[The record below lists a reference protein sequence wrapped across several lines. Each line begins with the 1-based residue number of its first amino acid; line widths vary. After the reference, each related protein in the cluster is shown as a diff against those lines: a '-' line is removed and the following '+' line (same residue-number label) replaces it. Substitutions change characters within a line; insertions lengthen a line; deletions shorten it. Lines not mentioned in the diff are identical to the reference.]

1 VSDKPEGEGA
11 EAPPKSKKMLVM
23 IIAAVVVLAIA
34 GGGGWFFLNKGH
46 GDEEE
51 EEEVQQVEKKGP
63 PQFMSLES
71 MTANLADPGGEKMI
85 QVVVTLELS
94 DVKAPDKVKD
104 YVPAIRADALML
116 LTQSTSEELLTKEG
130 KERLADD
137 IFAEASRHFVD
148 EDPRE
153 ARKEEAAP
161 KDKKKKK
168 KKKKKAD
175 NPIVGVFFSSF
186 IIQ

>member
-1 VSDKPEGEGA
+1 MSDKPEGEGA
-11 EAPPKSKKMLVM
+11 EAPPKSKKMLIM
-23 IIAAVVVLAIA
+23 IIAAVVVLALA
-34 GGGGWFFLNKGH
+34 GGGGWFFLNKGS
-46 GDEEE
+46 GEEE

-63 PQFMSLES
+63 PQYMSLES

-94 DVKAPDKVKD
+94 DVKAPEKVKD

-168 KKKKKAD
+168 KKKKKVD
-175 NPIVGVFFSSF
+175 NPIVGVFFSSL

>member
-1 VSDKPEGEGA
+1 MSDKPEGEGA

-23 IIAAVVVLAIA
+23 IIAAVVVLALA
-34 GGGGWFFLNKGH
+34 GGGGWFFLNKGS
-46 GDEEE
+46 GEEE

-63 PQFMSLES
+63 PQYMSLES

-94 DVKAPDKVKD
+94 DVKAPEKVKD
-104 YVPAIRADALML
+104 YLPAIRADALML

-153 ARKEEAAP
+153 ARKEEAAS

-168 KKKKKAD
+168 KKKKKVD

>member
-11 EAPPKSKKMLVM
+11 EAPPKSKKMLIM
-23 IIAAVVVLAIA
+23 IIAAVVVLALA
-34 GGGGWFFLNKGH
+34 GGGGWFFMNKGS
-46 GDEEE
+46 GEEE

-63 PQFMSLES
+63 PQYMSLES

-153 ARKEEAAP
+153 ARKEEAAS

-168 KKKKKAD
+168 KKKKKVD

>member
-1 VSDKPEGEGA
+1 VAEKPEDK
-11 EAPPKSKKMLVM
+11 APPKSKKMLVM
-23 IIAAVVVLAIA
+23 IVAAVVVLALA
-34 GGGGWFFLNKGH
+34 GGGGWYFLGKG
-46 GDEEE
+46 GDDEDEEE
-51 EEEVQQVEKKGP
+51 VSKAEKKGP
-63 PQFMSLES
+63 PQYMTLES

-85 QVVVTLELS
+85 QVSITLELA
-94 DVKAPDKVKD
+94 DTKAPEKVKD
-104 YVPAIRADALML
+104 YIPAIRSDALML

-153 ARKEEAAP
+153 TRKEEAAAS

-168 KKKKKAD
+168 KKKKKVD

>member
-1 VSDKPEGEGA
+1 VSDKPEGEQA
-11 EAPPKSKKMLVM
+11 EAPPKSKKMLIM

-34 GGGGWFFLNKGH
+34 GGGGWFFLSK
-46 GDEEE
+46 GDEDED
-51 EEEVQQVEKKGP
+51 EEVHQVEKKGP
-63 PQFMSLES
+63 PQYMSLES

-94 DVKAPDKVKD
+94 DAKAPDKVKD

>member
-1 VSDKPEGEGA
+1 MSDKPEGEGA
-11 EAPPKSKKMLVM
+11 EAPPKSKKMLIM
-23 IIAAVVVLAIA
+23 IIAAVVVLALA
-34 GGGGWFFLNKGH
+34 GGGGWFFLNKGS
-46 GDEEE
+46 GEEE

-63 PQFMSLES
+63 PQYMSLES

-153 ARKEEAAP
+153 ARKEEAAS

-168 KKKKKAD
+168 KKKKKVD

>member
-1 VSDKPEGEGA
+1 MSDKPEGEGA

-23 IIAAVVVLAIA
+23 IIAAVVVLALA
-34 GGGGWFFLNKGH
+34 GGGGWFFLNKGS
-46 GDEEE
+46 GEEE

-63 PQFMSLES
+63 PQYMSLES

-153 ARKEEAAP
+153 ARKEEAAS

-168 KKKKKAD
+168 KKKKKVD

>member
-23 IIAAVVVLAIA
+23 IIAAVVVLALA
-34 GGGGWFFLNKGH
+34 GGGGWFFLNKGS
-46 GDEEE
+46 GEEE

-63 PQFMSLES
+63 PQYMSLES

-94 DVKAPDKVKD
+94 DVKAPEKVKD
-104 YVPAIRADALML
+104 YLPAIRADALML

-153 ARKEEAAP
+153 ARKEEAAS

-168 KKKKKAD
+168 KKKKKVD

>member
-1 VSDKPEGEGA
+1 MSDKPEGEGA

-23 IIAAVVVLAIA
+23 IIAAVVVLAFA
-34 GGGGWFFLNKGH
+34 GGGGWFFLNKGS
-46 GDEEE
+46 GEDED
-51 EEEVQQVEKKGP
+51 EEVQQVEKKGP
-63 PQFMSLES
+63 PQYMSLES

-153 ARKEEAAP
+153 ARKEEAAS

-168 KKKKKAD
+168 KKKKKVD

>member
-11 EAPPKSKKMLVM
+11 EAPPKSKKMLIM
-23 IIAAVVVLAIA
+23 IIAAVVVLALA
-34 GGGGWFFLNKGH
+34 GGGGWFFLNKGS
-46 GDEEE
+46 GDEED
-51 EEEVQQVEKKGP
+51 EEVQQVEKKGP
-63 PQFMSLES
+63 PQYMSLES

-153 ARKEEAAP
+153 ARKEEAAS

-168 KKKKKAD
+168 KKKKKVD

>member
-1 VSDKPEGEGA
+1 MSDKPEGEGA

-23 IIAAVVVLAIA
+23 IIAAVVVLALA
-34 GGGGWFFLNKGH
+34 GGGGWFFLNKGS
-46 GDEEE
+46 GEEE

-63 PQFMSLES
+63 PQYMSLES

-94 DVKAPDKVKD
+94 DVKAPEKVKD
-104 YVPAIRADALML
+104 YLPAIRADALML
-116 LTQSTSEELLTKEG
+116 LTQGTSEELLTKEG

-153 ARKEEAAP
+153 ARKEEAAS

-168 KKKKKAD
+168 KKKKKVE

>member
-23 IIAAVVVLAIA
+23 IIAAVVVLALA
-34 GGGGWFFLNKGH
+34 GGGGWFFLNKGS
-46 GDEEE
+46 GDEED
-51 EEEVQQVEKKGP
+51 EEVQQVEKKGP
-63 PQFMSLES
+63 PQYMSLES

-153 ARKEEAAP
+153 ARKEEAAS

-168 KKKKKAD
+168 KKKKKVD

>member
-23 IIAAVVVLAIA
+23 IIAAVVVLAFA
-34 GGGGWFFLNKGH
+34 GGGGWFFLNKGS
-46 GDEEE
+46 GEEE

-63 PQFMSLES
+63 PQYMSLES

-153 ARKEEAAP
+153 ARKEEAAS

-168 KKKKKAD
+168 KKKKKVD

>member
-1 VSDKPEGEGA
+1 
-11 EAPPKSKKMLVM
+11 
-23 IIAAVVVLAIA
+23 
-34 GGGGWFFLNKGH
+34 
-46 GDEEE
+46 
-51 EEEVQQVEKKGP
+51 
-63 PQFMSLES
+63 

-153 ARKEEAAP
+153 ARKEEAAS

-168 KKKKKAD
+168 KKKKKVD

>member
-1 VSDKPEGEGA
+1 MSDKPEGEGA
-11 EAPPKSKKMLVM
+11 EAPPKSKKMLIM
-23 IIAAVVVLAIA
+23 IIAAVVVLALA
-34 GGGGWFFLNKGH
+34 GGGGWFFLNKGS
-46 GDEEE
+46 GEEE

-63 PQFMSLES
+63 PQYMSLES

-94 DVKAPDKVKD
+94 DVKAPEKVKD
-104 YVPAIRADALML
+104 YLPAIRADALML

-168 KKKKKAD
+168 KKKKKVD

>member
-1 VSDKPEGEGA
+1 MSDKPEGEGA

-23 IIAAVVVLAIA
+23 IIAAVVVLALA
-34 GGGGWFFLNKGH
+34 GGGGWFFLNKGS
-46 GDEEE
+46 GDEED
-51 EEEVQQVEKKGP
+51 EEVQQVEKKGP
-63 PQFMSLES
+63 PQYMSLES

-153 ARKEEAAP
+153 ARKEEAAS

-168 KKKKKAD
+168 KKKKKVD

>member
-23 IIAAVVVLAIA
+23 IIAAVVVLAFA
-34 GGGGWFFLNKGH
+34 GGGGWFFLNKGS
-46 GDEEE
+46 GEDED
-51 EEEVQQVEKKGP
+51 EEVQQVEKKGP
-63 PQFMSLES
+63 PQYMSLES

-153 ARKEEAAP
+153 ARKEEAAS

-168 KKKKKAD
+168 KKKKKVD

>member
-1 VSDKPEGEGA
+1 MSDKPEGEGA
-11 EAPPKSKKMLVM
+11 EAPPKSKKMLIM
-23 IIAAVVVLAIA
+23 IIAAVVVLALA
-34 GGGGWFFLNKGH
+34 GGGGWFFLNKGS
-46 GDEEE
+46 GEEE

-63 PQFMSLES
+63 PQYMSLES

-94 DVKAPDKVKD
+94 DVKAPEKVKD
-104 YVPAIRADALML
+104 FVPAIRADALML

-168 KKKKKAD
+168 KKKKKVD

>member
-1 VSDKPEGEGA
+1 MSDKPEGEGA
-11 EAPPKSKKMLVM
+11 EAPPKSKKMLIM
-23 IIAAVVVLAIA
+23 IIAAVVVLALA
-34 GGGGWFFLNKGH
+34 GGGGWFFLNKGS
-46 GDEEE
+46 GDEE

-63 PQFMSLES
+63 PQYMSLES

-153 ARKEEAAP
+153 ARKEEAAS

-168 KKKKKAD
+168 KKKKKVD

>member
-1 VSDKPEGEGA
+1 MSDKPEGEGA

-23 IIAAVVVLAIA
+23 IIAAVVVLALA
-34 GGGGWFFLNKGH
+34 GGGGWFFLNKGS
-46 GDEEE
+46 GDEE

-63 PQFMSLES
+63 PQYMSLES

-153 ARKEEAAP
+153 ARKEEAAS

-168 KKKKKAD
+168 KKKKKVD